1 VTTVLVIED
10 EPRTAEVLVELLR
23 HLGYRSVSA
32 ATGSEGLRKAAE
44 TKPDLVV
51 LDLGLPDL
59 AGLEVI
65 RELRSWSE
73 TPILVVSGSSQNRRK
88 ADALD
93 AGADDFLDKPFDAGE
108 LRARLKAAERRMPT
122 TPGRAPLLRRFG
134 DLVVDQGHRQVFR
147 GDDEVRL
154 TDTEWTLLEAL
165 TRHPGRLLT
174 HRWLVQHV
182 WGPSAGAE
190 TQASLRTHLR
200 ALRAKIGD
208 DARKPTYLRTESG
221 IGYRWIRTLT
231 AQGPEG
237 PEQSSGPPSAL
248 GEFRAQTE
256 RLRVSLE
263 ALLDSPESGEVG
275 ASESARLRDLVE
287 EVVAIGEGLGP
298 EKLGSQGLG
307 SEGLD
312 SGGR

>member
-1 VTTVLVIED
+1 MTTVLVIED
-10 EPRTAEVLVELLR
+10 EPRTAELLVELLS

-32 ATGSEGLRKAAE
+32 ATGAEGLQKAAE
-44 TKPDLVV
+44 AKPDLVV
-51 LDLGLPDL
+51 LDLGLPDV

-65 RELRSWSE
+65 RELRSWSD

-108 LRARLKAAERRMPT
+108 LRARLRAAERRLPVA
-122 TPGRAPLLRRFG
+122 PGRAPLVRRFG

-147 GDDEVRL
+147 GEEEVRL
-154 TDTEWTLLEAL
+154 TETEWTLLEAV

-182 WGPSAGAE
+182 WGPTAGAE

-208 DARKPTYLRTESG
+208 DARRPTYLRTESG
-221 IGYRWIRTLT
+221 IGYRWIRPQA
-231 AQGPEG
+231 AQPAAPGLSADAGQP
-237 PEQSSGPPSAL
+237 SGPPSAL
-248 GEFRAQTE
+248 GEFRAQSE
-256 RLRVSLE
+256 RLRASLD
-263 ALLDSPESGEVG
+263 ALLDSPESGAAGADEV
-275 ASESARLRDLVE
+275 ARLRDLVDE
-287 EVVAIGEGLGP
+287 LLVISERLDVEGLAP
-298 EKLGSQGLG
+298 
-307 SEGLD
+307 
-312 SGGR
+312 GGR